1 MQHRQDGPSV
11 VDQPPVSV
19 DLTLGNKLRVFRSER
34 YYLIDVK
41 QEMPNLT
48 EVVEIDELNPFI
60 LHPGAF
66 VLGMTGEWVRLP
78 ADLMGRLDG
87 KSSLG
92 LSLIHI

>member
-1 MQHRQDGPSV
+1 M
-11 VDQPPVSV
+11 
-19 DLTLGNKLRVFRSER
+19 FRSER

-66 VLGMTGEWVRLP
+66 VLGITGEWVRLP
-78 ADLMGRLDG
+78 
-87 KSSLG
+87 KPT
-92 LSLIHI
+92 